1 MARLPRLSVPNCPH
15 HVLHRG
21 NNGQAV
27 FLSDTDRQLFLRLLA
42 DAALETRVVLH
53 AYVLLDD
60 SFRLLLTPGD
70 EGALARLMQTLGRR
84 YVRAFNQAYGRSGTL
99 WEGRFRSTVVEPS
112 EVMLSCMVH
121 MDLAPVRAGLAAD
134 AAAWPWSSHGVYA
147 GQRQHTKLTP
157 PALWWTLG
165 NTPFA
170 REAAYARR
178 VAAGLPAA
186 ELAHL
191 DRTLHSGWVLGGAA
205 FLAGLEHQA
214 GRRVKPGRPGRPRG
228 SAQKSGKQNGAER
241 QR

>member
-21 NNGQAV
+21 NNGQSI
-27 FLSDTDRQLFLRLLA
+27 FLNDADRVLFLRLLA
-42 DAALETRVVLH
+42 DAALETRVALH

-60 SFRLLLTPGD
+60 SFRLLLSPGA
-70 EGALARLMQTLGRR
+70 EGDLARLMQALGRR
-84 YVRAFNQAYGRSGTL
+84 YVRAFNQAHGRSGTL
-99 WEGRFRSTVVEPS
+99 WEGRFRSTVVEPA
-112 EVMLSCMVH
+112 EVLLSCMVH
-121 MDLAPVRAGLAAD
+121 MDLAPARAGLAAD

-147 GQRQHTKLTP
+147 GQRQDASLTP

-186 ELAHL
+186 EQAHL
-191 DRTLHSGWVLGGAA
+191 DRTLHGGWALGGAA
-205 FLAGLEHQA
+205 FLAGLELQT

-228 SAQKSGKQNGAER
+228 TAQPVGG
-241 QR
+241 

>member
-15 HVLHRG
+15 HALHRG

-70 EGALARLMQTLGRR
+70 EGALARLMQSLGRR
-84 YVRAFNQAYGRSGTL
+84 YVRVFNQAHGRSGTL
-99 WEGRFRSTVVEPS
+99 WEGRFRSTVVEPA
-112 EVMLSCMVH
+112 EVLLDCMVH
-121 MDLAPVRAGLAAD
+121 MDLAPVRAGLASEP
-134 AAAWPWSSHGVYA
+134 AAWPWSSHGVYA
-147 GQRQHTKLTP
+147 GQRTQPILTP
-157 PALWWTLG
+157 PAVYWSLG

-178 VAAGLPAA
+178 VSAGLSLA
-186 ELAHL
+186 EQARL
-191 DRTLHSGWVLGGAA
+191 DRTLRSGWALGTED
-205 FLAGLEHQA
+205 FLARLQTQA
-214 GRRVKPGRPGRPRG
+214 DRRVLPGKPGRPRKLPE
-228 SAQKSGKQNGAER
+228 AKKQDQK
-241 QR
+241 